1 MILDKVNPDDLFPT
15 ESIQATVLGK
25 MGYPM
30 NGEIKIFDAAY
41 IATNERII
49 LNVDMA
55 GEFYY
60 RNIGYNEIKATSLS
74 TGKLEMTFD
83 IGTFSLTDYKVEEA
97 EKFKDYVDYILNK

>member
-15 ESIQATVLGK
+15 ESQQASVLGK

-30 NGEIKIFDAAY
+30 NGEIKIFEAAY
-41 IATNERII
+41 VATNERLI

-60 RNIGYNEIKATSLS
+60 RNIAYNEIKAIE
-74 TGKLEMTFD
+74 LEDDTLNLTFE
-83 IGTFSLTDYKVEEA
+83 IGTFKLTDFNKDSA
-97 EKFKDYVDYILNK
+97 ESFKDYVISQIK

>member
-15 ESIQATVLGK
+15 ESQQASVSGK

-30 NGEIKIFDAAY
+30 NGEIKIFEAAY
-41 IATNERII
+41 VATNERLI

-60 RNIGYNEIKATSLS
+60 RNIAYNEIKAIELKDDTLN
-74 TGKLEMTFD
+74 LTFE
-83 IGTFSLTDYKVEEA
+83 IGTFKLTDFNKADA
-97 EKFKDYVDYILNK
+97 ESFKDYVIAQIQ